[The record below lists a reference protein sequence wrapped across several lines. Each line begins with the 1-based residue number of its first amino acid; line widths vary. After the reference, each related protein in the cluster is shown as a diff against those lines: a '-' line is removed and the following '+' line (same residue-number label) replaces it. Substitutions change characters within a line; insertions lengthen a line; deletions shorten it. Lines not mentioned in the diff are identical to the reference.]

1 MRDPYEIL
9 CVAKTATADDGTSC
23 RTPRGATGAGGTA
36 PTPPPKRMFALTPG
50 VSTAVRRKPVLGD
63 PGPARTRA
71 DSRAAALRAAAAST
85 VPNPT
90 SSL

>member
-1 MRDPYEIL
+1 MTIIAMQT
-9 CVAKTATADDGTSC
+9 VARTQNSTSC
-23 RTPRGATGAGGTA
+23 RTPRGATGDGGTA
-36 PTPPPKRMFALTPG
+36 AGPPPKWLSALTPG
-50 VSTAVRRKPVLGD
+50 VATAVRRKPVRGD
-63 PGPARTRA
+63 PGPARPRA